1 MNACGS
7 RCATA
12 NGQHRRQDL
21 NQLFNTPVSR
31 ASSSNATPYS
41 ESSIRR
47 ERLIESPFLRTKTD
61 ITVDGYILTTGTKTS
76 SYQIRARILQAAL
89 QRLQAKSL
97 QSVVISRLERVLMR
111 SFVGKMFFVSYV
123 LENRPWHEFS
133 HDDCDWM
140 TRLMNTCVQAGS
152 ELHARA
158 LWRVPRH
165 ILYTSP
171 IPRSSPSVTHR
182 KFMQQALSNAS
193 VWAVMWH
200 RLLLRKSW

>member
-1 MNACGS
+1 MERIFQHQLSCHSRCSNSSRIEEMNACGS

-97 QSVVISRLERVLMR
+97 QSVVISKLERVLMR

-123 LENRPWHEFS
+123 LENRP
-133 HDDCDWM
+133 
-140 TRLMNTCVQAGS
+140 
-152 ELHARA
+152 
-158 LWRVPRH
+158 
-165 ILYTSP
+165 
-171 IPRSSPSVTHR
+171 
-182 KFMQQALSNAS
+182 
-193 VWAVMWH
+193 
-200 RLLLRKSW
+200 